1 MRPKNGKGKY
11 GHYNESPAGVYVNR
25 FHLIGIALLA
35 AGPEAYGWVNA
46 GAAIEGGHAG
56 TILIALCLI
65 AAGLTWLWK
74 QSGFRGL
81 NSK

>member
-1 MRPKNGKGKY
+1 MKVLP
-11 GHYNESPAGVYVNR
+11 VYTSIVSI
-25 FHLIGIALLA
+25 LIGIALLA
-35 AGPEAYGWVNA
+35 TGPEAYGWVNA
-46 GAAIEGGHAG
+46 GAAIEGWVHAG

-74 QSGFRGL
+74 LSGFRGL